1 MVRIITA
8 VILITLIC
16 TLIPAVHAQNQLDP
30 KPLNPETDP
39 DIDMFMCSW
48 KESIPFNTHGRLV
61 ERTIFTPHDGDQL
74 YPQKRGAVLSFIKRF
89 SRAHLDAG
97 TVTTPTTLNGEQE
110 VFYITGGK
118 GTVTAGGKTHELRKG
133 IIFLVPAEL
142 EFTIQNTGDEIMTMY
157 LIVEPIP
164 DGFRPND
171 EILVKDENSMAYRD
185 QGFLTVHWSHNGL
198 NVFTVKDGLGTL
210 ESVNILTFNA
220 MTIGQ
225 PHSHDE
231 STEEVWTLVEG
242 KNLAFLGKEIRWQVP
257 GTAYKIPPNGQ
268 TPHSNINTTERPAKF
283 LYFSRFREH
292 EVRK

>member
-1 MVRIITA
+1 MHRISSIRNHSIQKQILTSICSCVPGKNLFRSTPTA
-8 VILITLIC
+8 GLWNG
-16 TLIPAVHAQNQLDP
+16 Q
-30 KPLNPETDP
+30 
-39 DIDMFMCSW
+39 
-48 KESIPFNTHGRLV
+48 
-61 ERTIFTPHDGDQL
+61 
-74 YPQKRGAVLSFIKRF
+74 F
-89 SRAHLDAG
+89 SRRTTAISYIPKSVVRCSALSSGFPTAHLDAG

-142 EFTIQNTGDEIMTMY
+142 EFSIQNTGDEIMTMY